1 METFAIGSMENLHG
15 MIITLRGVQ
24 VMLDADIATL
34 YGVETKSLN
43 QAVKRNSLRF
53 PDHFRFQLSEAE
65 KKELVTICDRFNNL
79 KHSTALPYAFAEQ
92 GVAML
97 SAVLRS
103 ETAIRISIAIMQ
115 AFVDMRRFLAD
126 NNGLL
131 QRLNNLEMRQLSHEI
146 NTDGRFEQI
155 FKALESGNP
164 SPAQGIFF
172 EGQVFDAYVFVNEL
186 LREAK
191 RSIVLIDN
199 YIDDSVLLQ
208 LSKRRDG
215 VSATILTKHLSAAL
229 LQDLEKHNAQYPP
242 IMIREFPH
250 SHDRFLILD
259 NETVYH
265 IGASL
270 KDLGKKWFAFS
281 LMDKAGLVVMQKLG
295 VMPDV

>member
-199 YIDDSVLLQ
+199 YIDD
-208 LSKRRDG
+208 
-215 VSATILTKHLSAAL
+215 
-229 LQDLEKHNAQYPP
+229 
-242 IMIREFPH
+242 
-250 SHDRFLILD
+250 
-259 NETVYH
+259 
-265 IGASL
+265 
-270 KDLGKKWFAFS
+270 
-281 LMDKAGLVVMQKLG
+281 
-295 VMPDV
+295 